1 MVVGE
6 SIPPKSNTWSL
17 SRCVSRRTGYDPRAC
32 GQSSGC
38 SAGSTVFELDF
49 LSPEVTQVHRSV
61 LDLVSAG
68 GDDLPDPFLP
78 KRRDGMASSQVV
90 EDHTYQTFV
99 VVSPQSV
106 AAIA

>member
-1 MVVGE
+1 MFVGE